1 MFPAPEPD
9 LTSIEG
15 DDLEREIEEFNKNR
29 IKDNLQNILTSVNYP
44 DIEDI
49 KTENQ
54 PDFDGLKEIFY
65 SLDKQ
70 KIDYFAKWMD
80 LILLEE

>member
-49 KTENQ
+49 VTEN
-54 PDFDGLKEIFY
+54 
-65 SLDKQ
+65 
-70 KIDYFAKWMD
+70 
-80 LILLEE
+80 